1 MLTPEL
7 LQDLMLLTVSVIRL
21 SLFTITF
28 GPADLVVQQTH
39 KLSLITLNITLIL
52 TGNEKHITISV
63 LYSFDSIL
71 TDLILACLNST
82 ELGRL
87 PRVKTC
93 ANLMRK
99 ICYNNKDR
107 MMAGMI
113 CGGWDPYE
121 GGQVYEIPLGGT
133 MMQQKFALGGSGSS
147 YIYGLVDSTYREGM
161 TKEECKT
168 FVKTAISHAMAR
180 DGSSG
185 GVIRLVVIDQ
195 SGIEKEVVLGE
206 AHFILFNTLNFHL
219 SIHFY

>member
-1 MLTPEL
+1 VLTL
-7 LQDLMLLTVSVIRL
+7 LLLCV
-21 SLFTITF
+21 
-28 GPADLVVQQTH
+28 
-39 KLSLITLNITLIL
+39 
-52 TGNEKHITISV
+52 
-63 LYSFDSIL
+63 
-71 TDLILACLNST
+71 CST

-133 MMQQKFALGGSGSS
+133 LMKQKFALGGSGSS

-161 TKEECKT
+161 SKEECKT
-168 FVKTAISHAMAR
+168 FVKTGKMILLLHFRCCCVAWCCSLMKR
-180 DGSSG
+180 
-185 GVIRLVVIDQ
+185 RLVYYYF
-195 SGIEKEVVLGE
+195 L
-206 AHFILFNTLNFHL
+206 L
-219 SIHFY
+219 S